1 MGTAITLGII
11 TSLSFAVLALQAVM
25 VCANWNLVSTS
36 CAYFSWLFSSFQL
49 SGQQLE
55 LLVRSLILG
64 SLGPRMRKEFPIDET
79 ALLHGLV
86 GVLAVPFAF
95 VVLGFCGDA
104 LEEKREEAE
113 EGIEL
118 HQAPTMTG
126 GMKITEGSGSEGS
139 TGLDWCVV

>member
-36 CAYFSWLFSSFQL
+36 CAYFSWLFSSFHL

-64 SLGPRMRKEFPIDET
+64 SLGPRMRKEFPIDKT

-95 VVLGFCGDA
+95 VVLGLGLFGQVCS
-104 LEEKREEAE
+104 
-113 EGIEL
+113 EL
-118 HQAPTMTG
+118 SKAG
-126 GMKITEGSGSEGS
+126 F
-139 TGLDWCVV
+139 VVMRWRRRGRRRRKVLSYIKLQQ